1 MMKKDTENIKDFLA
15 GNMNGFNN
23 LYIRYERQLFFYI
36 KSMVYSRET
45 AEDIFQEVWLQV
57 IKKLPKFSF
66 KGVFR
71 NWLYTIAH
79 HKTIDFIR
87 KSGKEKTVSISQKLT
102 DEAGLTYEDILE
114 DKAPDIISQLTAK
127 ELEKKL
133 EEIVKELPDLQREVF
148 LLRCD
153 AGMKFK
159 EIAKLTK
166 VSLNTVLGRMHY
178 ALKKVRA
185 IIDENIKD

>member
-1 MMKKDTENIKDFLA
+1 MMKKDAENIREFLA
-15 GNMNGFNN
+15 GNMIGFNN
-23 LYIRYERQLFFYI
+23 LYMRYERQLFFYI
-36 KSMVYSRET
+36 KSMVHSHET
-45 AEDIFQEVWLQV
+45 AEDIFQEVWMQT

-66 KGVFR
+66 KGAFR

-79 HKTIDFIR
+79 HKTIDYIR
-87 KSGKEKTVSISQKLT
+87 KSGKEKFVSLSIELNNES
-102 DEAGLTYEDILE
+102 GLTLEDILE
-114 DKAPDIISQLTAK
+114 DKSPDIISQLSAK
-127 ELEKKL
+127 ELEEKL
-133 EEIVKELPDLQREVF
+133 GKIIKTLPELQREVF

-178 ALKKVRA
+178 AIKKMRN
-185 IIDENIKD
+185 ELGNEL

>member
-1 MMKKDTENIKDFLA
+1 MMKKDDENIREFLA
-15 GNMNGFNN
+15 GNMSGFNN
-23 LYIRYERQLFFYI
+23 LYACYERQLFFYI
-36 KSMVYSRET
+36 KSMVHSRET
-45 AEDIFQEVWLQV
+45 AEDIFQEVWMQV

-66 KGVFR
+66 KGAFR

-87 KSGKEKTVSISQKLT
+87 KSGKEKLVSLSSELNN
-102 DEAGLTYEDILE
+102 ESGLTLEDILE
-114 DKAPDIISQLTAK
+114 DKSPDIISELSAK
-127 ELEKKL
+127 ELEEKL
-133 EEIVKELPDLQREVF
+133 GEIVQTLPELQREVF

-159 EIAKLTK
+159 EISKLTK

-178 ALKKVRA
+178 ALKKVRK
-185 IIDENIKD
+185 ELSNQ

>member
-1 MMKKDTENIKDFLA
+1 MNNDAESIKEFLA
-15 GNMNGFNN
+15 GNMNGFHK
-23 LYIRYERQLFFYI
+23 LYSRYERQLFFYI

-45 AEDIFQEVWLQV
+45 AEDIFQEVWMQV

-66 KGVFR
+66 KGAFR

-87 KSGKEKTVSISQKLT
+87 KSGKEKLVSLSQELNN
-102 DEAGLTYEDILE
+102 DGLTYEDILE
-114 DKAPDIISQLTAK
+114 DNSPDIISMLSAK
-127 ELEKKL
+127 ELEDKL
-133 EEIVKELPDLQREVF
+133 KVIVERLPELQREVF

-178 ALKKVRA
+178 AVKKVREELC
-185 IIDENIKD
+185 DR